1 MLAYIVRRLISAI
14 PTFLGAVTVVFFIMR
29 LIPGD
34 AALLMLGDN
43 PRQEALDLLRSRLG
57 LDRPLH
63 VQYGTYIFDVVRGD
77 FGRSIRTSRPVMSE
91 VLRVLPFTAV
101 LAITGT
107 IIGSLLGIAMGIVSG
122 TRRNSAIDYFVSVVS
137 LTGVSMPIFTI
148 GIILL
153 VVFSYALQ
161 WLPATGAGRT
171 GSLMDAFRHLL
182 LPSLALGV
190 SASAIVA
197 RMTRS
202 SVLEILSLDF
212 VRTAHAKGLRPHH
225 VVVKHVLKNAMIPVV
240 TIVGLNFGRLLSG
253 TVITETLFVR
263 PGLGRLLIDALYA
276 RDYPQ
281 VEAAIAFF
289 ALSFII
295 VNLLV
300 DLSYAALDPRI
311 QYS

>member
-1 MLAYIVRRLISAI
+1 MAAYVLKRLVSAI
-14 PTFLGAVTVVFFIMR
+14 PTFLGAITVVFFIMR

-43 PRQEALDLLRSRLG
+43 PSQEALDALRRRLG
-57 LDRPLH
+57 LDRPVP
-63 VQYGTYIFDVVRGD
+63 VQYGAYILDVVQGD
-77 FGRSIRTSRPVMSE
+77 FGRSIRTNRPVMEE
-91 VLRVLPFTAV
+91 VLRVLPHTAA

-107 IIGSLLGIAMGIVSG
+107 LIGTALGMALGIASG
-122 TRRNSAIDYFVSVVS
+122 TRRNSPVDYVISVVS

-153 VVFSYALQ
+153 VVFSYELR
-161 WLPATGAGRT
+161 WMPAIGAG
-171 GSLMDAFRHLL
+171 DAGDLGDQLWHLA
-182 LPSLALGV
+182 LPSLALGI

-202 SVLEILSLDF
+202 SVLEILHQDY
-212 VRTAHAKGLRPHH
+212 VRTARAKGLQTAA
-225 VVVKHVLKNAMIPVV
+225 VTYKHVLKNAMIPVV
-240 TIVGLNFGRLLSG
+240 TVVGLNFGRLLSG

-289 ALSFII
+289 ALSFIL

>member
-1 MLAYIVRRLISAI
+1 MAAYIVKRLVSAI
-14 PTFLGAVTVVFFIMR
+14 PTFLGAITVVFFIMR
-29 LIPGD
+29 FIPGD

-43 PRQEALDLLRSRLG
+43 PSQEAYEALRRRLG
-57 LDRPLH
+57 LDQPLL
-63 VQYGTYIFDVVRGD
+63 VQYGAYMLDIVQGD
-77 FGRSIRTSRPVMSE
+77 FGRSIRTSRPVMEE
-91 VLRVLPFTAV
+91 VLRVLPFTAA

-107 IIGSLLGIAMGIVSG
+107 VIGSTLGMAMGILAG
-122 TRRNSAIDYFVSVVS
+122 TRRNTRLDYLISVVS

-153 VVFSYALQ
+153 VAFSYELR
-161 WLPATGAGRT
+161 WLPAIGAGDA
-171 GSLMDAFRHLL
+171 GSPLDQLRHLA
-182 LPSLALGV
+182 LPSLALGI

-202 SVLEILSLDF
+202 SVLESLHQDY
-212 VRTAHAKGLRPHH
+212 VRTARAKGLRSRTINY
-225 VVVKHVLKNAMIPVV
+225 KHVLKNAMIPVV
-240 TIVGLNFGRLLSG
+240 TVVGLNFGRLLSG

-289 ALSFII
+289 ALAFIV